1 MLLDW
6 SLKRNTCLL
15 KQDSSKQVNS
25 KTCFYRSY
33 IGTLHVGTGLPG
45 KAVDRIHSF
54 YRIPDRSLGKHE
66 RGSFAAGLD
75 APDIRE
81 GCMAFPFIRECHSSA
96 FMASTLTP
104 FPRRSLRMLSTLHP
118 FFSGTADE
126 LNSSKALISLCSLS
140 LPCGSSRISRSSLSS
155 LVIAVL
161 TCLAEGFRVDCVLC
175 SVFFWV
181 CAVLRKIPALRMTA
195 PLPGPPASPASPAS
209 ARTSLRPV
217 S

>member
-1 MLLDW
+1 
-6 SLKRNTCLL
+6 
-15 KQDSSKQVNS
+15 
-25 KTCFYRSY
+25 
-33 IGTLHVGTGLPG
+33 
-45 KAVDRIHSF
+45 
-54 YRIPDRSLGKHE
+54 
-66 RGSFAAGLD
+66 
-75 APDIRE
+75 
-81 GCMAFPFIRECHSSA
+81 MAFPFIRECHSSA

-175 SVFFWV
+175 SVFFLGV
-181 CAVLRKIPALRMTA
+181 RRVAEDSGASDDGSASRSAGFSCFSSFSPYISSACFLTA
-195 PLPGPPASPASPAS
+195 SEGELISAAASLSACRTENWTFSVGFSIYRIFNGLLLTAASCTTSEGSDTYLS
-209 ARTSLRPV
+209 AERAGQKWSANGQKATNQ
-217 S
+217 

>member
-1 MLLDW
+1 MSALACRVRLL
-6 SLKRNTCLL
+6 T
-15 KQDSSKQVNS
+15 VF
-25 KTCFYRSY
+25 TAFTAYP
-33 IGTLHVGTGLPG
+33 TGVLVSMKEAP
-45 KAVDRIHSF
+45 
-54 YRIPDRSLGKHE
+54 
-66 RGSFAAGLD
+66 FAAGLD